1 MGGGNSSSPCFFLLF
16 VAICYS
22 LQLLSFA
29 SSFELKEA
37 PRNTSVLIGSDVT
50 FRCTAP
56 TSVSG
61 NPLKSQWRTNAGT
74 LLGHH
79 EPGVLAGYGGRYSY
93 EKETPDELNLKIQRI
108 TLEDDGKFECQ
119 MLRSDEGSMRG
130 AAYLNVLVKPSVV
143 YFMNYRQ
150 GDVIEVSED
159 QTVNITCVVPNVKPA
174 PKTEWYI
181 NGKLISDNNS
191 NLEKYN
197 LNKTVTSFSS
207 LYWKPS
213 RLDHKKVLT
222 CQAEHAQTL
231 TSLRASVSLSVLYSS
246 ERPRISVV
254 GDSENIRAGQN
265 VTLLCSAV
273 GGNPLPNVTW
283 YFNRHYI
290 ESPSYY
296 DSSTQETINRYSFIA
311 DPKDNGAEYECR
323 SHNRHNVAPLRGSV
337 RLKVS
342 FPAPGVDVYGDS
354 SIRRGDRATVT
365 CRTKPSNP
373 ASRIS
378 FAVNGSPSQEPEQ
391 HEEVVSNGIVTIA
404 NFTIDFHDQLVRNHE
419 ITVDCTARNSEGTV
433 TKQHVIRILSPPMQ
447 PLVYGFE
454 HGPML
459 EGERLNLT
467 CESHGGNPL
476 AALSWYR
483 GVEKLKQSR
492 SSVTGDVSQS
502 YISIPLDRTLNR
514 APIRCEATNDA
525 LDHALVASKK
535 VIVLFPPK
543 KVSIRPLQGERIVS
557 GNTAKLACLTSSSN
571 PESAIEWNFHG
582 KDVRWRSETVQNNSS
597 GEFHG
602 FEVENIIMFEATEE
616 LDSSLVTCTASHPHW
631 TKQTTATYTIN
642 VLYPPKIVAD
652 GVINVVIGEGES
664 FRENLTVFANPPV
677 SSWKWRRNGIHFQ
690 DAIGSIFARGAM
702 LTGRS
707 VTRND
712 AGIYTVFAS
721 NQIGSSN
728 ATIRL
733 SVEFPAHVTHITQS
747 VYANTGEDVELEC
760 VVEAFP
766 RKKGM
771 VRWLK
776 GGKELPSVIRD
787 ERRAALR
794 VNASEESSGEYV
806 CIADN
811 GLGPPQLNKTYLL
824 VNKAPTVIRHP
835 AFSRAAAAPGGRAKI
850 ICRADAVPDCK
861 FTWKLDNDDK
871 AIESNTSK
879 YSFYSRL
886 VGISTYESVL
896 SISDVNSQDY
906 MKRIRCTA
914 SNRYGR
920 DEVLIPLGPLTT
932 PDLPFEITVANFT
945 DESVAISWM
954 PGFDGGS
961 PQSFEVS
968 YRVAG
973 GDTEYQSMNTSD
985 STMTIYGLPPG
996 RTVLIQLRAMNQ
1008 HGFSSE
1014 FSEPVR
1020 AVTSSSVGLNVANA
1034 QEATESPKFVLIIF
1048 AIALFLLLLVNCL
1061 LVVYLRKRQKIKK
1074 IQEKTEIMYGTM
1086 ALTPQE
1092 IARRAES
1099 EMASRCD
1106 QHLND
1111 HCGSEDDHSV
1121 RTMIEVNPNGCMQQ
1135 IGPQFFDSNC
1145 LVDYEFDPALYSDI
1159 VRSGPPPIDSS
1170 YLVGPHLDECPS
1182 IDETYHHDLF
1192 SDFNTTQKN
1201 LSSTRFRRQA
1211 LPSNHVKV
1219 FSLDSNVSISDR
1231 VVAASHDSRLVIS
1244 EKFVNVSVW
1253 STKRSVV
1260 EFDPNDVFVNVSAE
1274 ATISHF
1280 DVSSSSFHSSAD
1292 SLTMSERTNRSANQH
1307 TMLDAIATGNVSL
1320 SFTAGVFSFEAL
1332 HAKRA
1337 QIHCRTW
1344 QSKNPPHVQLSSNGS
1359 LGSPR
1364 LLEIKSKNSK
1374 GLVDIILE
1382 DSKVLL
1388 RYGGFVLVISADYR
1402 TVSLS
1407 STSYNIEMRTVL
1419 SSFTIDIDDA
1429 RLELGAK
1436 SEKLKFIVAANS
1448 SDAIVEAKHLSRLT
1462 LNEHNGSVVKVT
1474 GAPLDVKFF
1483 ELIANALQ
1491 MEILSEQESH
1501 VRASTNSSQL
1511 TLTTNTTKVQLT
1523 SAHHTLDVLGGS
1535 PNFLLLR
1542 GNISITL
1549 EARANG
1555 SIIPTLL
1562 PPFKEPANKFMTIGP
1577 DQNADIANAA
1587 AQNDATSSEIEASTS
1602 NSVQEQGTTEAD
1614 LIETEATEPGLLTSE
1629 AEEQEP
1635 ATPEVTLST
1644 SLPTLPTTTDSFI
1657 IGQYG
1662 TNKVPDDTFSLTATL
1677 DSITILETTT
1687 NSIPEVEEDFPTPP
1701 PLPSVRRARA
1711 SGVLN
1716 DSYSQVLL
1724 QLEDSNPSSNRSSII
1739 DASELSVALA
1749 NALQVAAARSGY
1761 AILNET
1767 IEVFIVSSNKN
1778 HNDTVREVVFVVAQ
1792 PVCFRRAELVS
1803 KLLNNVKDL
1812 DAYIGHKVL
1821 KLEEMSP
1828 NNTQKKGLYSL
1839 IILIISLLIVVLIAA
1854 AVVILKKSKQAKL
1867 NVRRAAHYVWGAGA
1881 AIGQGKVAN
1890 KSNDRLSV

>member
-1074 IQEKTEIMYGTM
+1074 IQEKTEIVRTHHGNDDGVRHVQMYGTM

-1170 YLVGPHLDECPS
+1170 YLVGPHL
-1182 IDETYHHDLF
+1182 
-1192 SDFNTTQKN
+1192 
-1201 LSSTRFRRQA
+1201 
-1211 LPSNHVKV
+1211 
-1219 FSLDSNVSISDR
+1219 
-1231 VVAASHDSRLVIS
+1231 
-1244 EKFVNVSVW
+1244 
-1253 STKRSVV
+1253 
-1260 EFDPNDVFVNVSAE
+1260 
-1274 ATISHF
+1274 
-1280 DVSSSSFHSSAD
+1280 
-1292 SLTMSERTNRSANQH
+1292 
-1307 TMLDAIATGNVSL
+1307 VSL

-1662 TNKVPDDTFSLTATL
+1662 TNKV
-1677 DSITILETTT
+1677 
-1687 NSIPEVEEDFPTPP
+1687 EEDFPTPP

-1812 DAYIGHKVL
+1812 DAYIGHKA
-1821 KLEEMSP
+1821 S
-1828 NNTQKKGLYSL
+1828 QRSL
-1839 IILIISLLIVVLIAA
+1839 
-1854 AVVILKKSKQAKL
+1854 
-1867 NVRRAAHYVWGAGA
+1867 
-1881 AIGQGKVAN
+1881 
-1890 KSNDRLSV
+1890 

>member
-1 MGGGNSSSPCFFLLF
+1 MNGQWGTSLALCVGCFCALF
-16 VAICYS
+16 V
-22 LQLLSFA
+22 
-29 SSFELKEA
+29 
-37 PRNTSVLIGSDVT
+37 
-50 FRCTAP
+50 
-56 TSVSG
+56 
-61 NPLKSQWRTNAGT
+61 
-74 LLGHH
+74 
-79 EPGVLAGYGGRYSY
+79 
-93 EKETPDELNLKIQRI
+93 
-108 TLEDDGKFECQ
+108 
-119 MLRSDEGSMRG
+119 
-130 AAYLNVLVKPSVV
+130 
-143 YFMNYRQ
+143 
-150 GDVIEVSED
+150 
-159 QTVNITCVVPNVKPA
+159 
-174 PKTEWYI
+174 
-181 NGKLISDNNS
+181 
-191 NLEKYN
+191 
-197 LNKTVTSFSS
+197 
-207 LYWKPS
+207 
-213 RLDHKKVLT
+213 
-222 CQAEHAQTL
+222 
-231 TSLRASVSLSVLYSS
+231 
-246 ERPRISVV
+246 
-254 GDSENIRAGQN
+254 
-265 VTLLCSAV
+265 
-273 GGNPLPNVTW
+273 
-283 YFNRHYI
+283 
-290 ESPSYY
+290 
-296 DSSTQETINRYSFIA
+296 
-311 DPKDNGAEYECR
+311 
-323 SHNRHNVAPLRGSV
+323 
-337 RLKVS
+337 
-342 FPAPGVDVYGDS
+342 
-354 SIRRGDRATVT
+354 
-365 CRTKPSNP
+365 
-373 ASRIS
+373 
-378 FAVNGSPSQEPEQ
+378 
-391 HEEVVSNGIVTIA
+391 
-404 NFTIDFHDQLVRNHE
+404 
-419 ITVDCTARNSEGTV
+419 
-433 TKQHVIRILSPPMQ
+433 
-447 PLVYGFE
+447 
-454 HGPML
+454 
-459 EGERLNLT
+459 
-467 CESHGGNPL
+467 
-476 AALSWYR
+476 
-483 GVEKLKQSR
+483 
-492 SSVTGDVSQS
+492 
-502 YISIPLDRTLNR
+502 
-514 APIRCEATNDA
+514 
-525 LDHALVASKK
+525 
-535 VIVLFPPK
+535 
-543 KVSIRPLQGERIVS
+543 PLQ
-557 GNTAKLACLTSSSN
+557 
-571 PESAIEWNFHG
+571 
-582 KDVRWRSETVQNNSS
+582 
-597 GEFHG
+597 
-602 FEVENIIMFEATEE
+602 
-616 LDSSLVTCTASHPHW
+616 
-631 TKQTTATYTIN
+631 
-642 VLYPPKIVAD
+642 
-652 GVINVVIGEGES
+652 
-664 FRENLTVFANPPV
+664 
-677 SSWKWRRNGIHFQ
+677 
-690 DAIGSIFARGAM
+690 
-702 LTGRS
+702 
-707 VTRND
+707 
-712 AGIYTVFAS
+712 
-721 NQIGSSN
+721 
-728 ATIRL
+728 
-733 SVEFPAHVTHITQS
+733 
-747 VYANTGEDVELEC
+747 
-760 VVEAFP
+760 
-766 RKKGM
+766 
-771 VRWLK
+771 
-776 GGKELPSVIRD
+776 
-787 ERRAALR
+787 
-794 VNASEESSGEYV
+794 
-806 CIADN
+806 
-811 GLGPPQLNKTYLL
+811 
-824 VNKAPTVIRHP
+824 
-835 AFSRAAAAPGGRAKI
+835 
-850 ICRADAVPDCK
+850 
-861 FTWKLDNDDK
+861 
-871 AIESNTSK
+871 
-879 YSFYSRL
+879 
-886 VGISTYESVL
+886 
-896 SISDVNSQDY
+896 
-906 MKRIRCTA
+906 
-914 SNRYGR
+914 
-920 DEVLIPLGPLTT
+920 
-932 PDLPFEITVANFT
+932 
-945 DESVAISWM
+945 
-954 PGFDGGS
+954 
-961 PQSFEVS
+961 
-968 YRVAG
+968 
-973 GDTEYQSMNTSD
+973 
-985 STMTIYGLPPG
+985 
-996 RTVLIQLRAMNQ
+996 
-1008 HGFSSE
+1008 
-1014 FSEPVR
+1014 
-1020 AVTSSSVGLNVANA
+1020 
-1034 QEATESPKFVLIIF
+1034 
-1048 AIALFLLLLVNCL
+1048 
-1061 LVVYLRKRQKIKK
+1061 
-1074 IQEKTEIMYGTM
+1074 
-1086 ALTPQE
+1086 
-1092 IARRAES
+1092 
-1099 EMASRCD
+1099 
-1106 QHLND
+1106 
-1111 HCGSEDDHSV
+1111 
-1121 RTMIEVNPNGCMQQ
+1121 
-1135 IGPQFFDSNC
+1135 
-1145 LVDYEFDPALYSDI
+1145 
-1159 VRSGPPPIDSS
+1159 
-1170 YLVGPHLDECPS
+1170 
-1182 IDETYHHDLF
+1182 
-1192 SDFNTTQKN
+1192 TQKN

-1629 AEEQEP
+1629 AEE
-1635 ATPEVTLST
+1635 
-1644 SLPTLPTTTDSFI
+1644 
-1657 IGQYG
+1657 
-1662 TNKVPDDTFSLTATL
+1662 
-1677 DSITILETTT
+1677 
-1687 NSIPEVEEDFPTPP
+1687 VEEDFPTPP

>member
-1 MGGGNSSSPCFFLLF
+1 MNGQWGTSLALCVGCFCALF
-16 VAICYS
+16 V
-22 LQLLSFA
+22 
-29 SSFELKEA
+29 
-37 PRNTSVLIGSDVT
+37 
-50 FRCTAP
+50 
-56 TSVSG
+56 
-61 NPLKSQWRTNAGT
+61 
-74 LLGHH
+74 
-79 EPGVLAGYGGRYSY
+79 
-93 EKETPDELNLKIQRI
+93 
-108 TLEDDGKFECQ
+108 
-119 MLRSDEGSMRG
+119 
-130 AAYLNVLVKPSVV
+130 
-143 YFMNYRQ
+143 
-150 GDVIEVSED
+150 
-159 QTVNITCVVPNVKPA
+159 
-174 PKTEWYI
+174 
-181 NGKLISDNNS
+181 
-191 NLEKYN
+191 
-197 LNKTVTSFSS
+197 
-207 LYWKPS
+207 
-213 RLDHKKVLT
+213 
-222 CQAEHAQTL
+222 
-231 TSLRASVSLSVLYSS
+231 
-246 ERPRISVV
+246 
-254 GDSENIRAGQN
+254 
-265 VTLLCSAV
+265 
-273 GGNPLPNVTW
+273 
-283 YFNRHYI
+283 
-290 ESPSYY
+290 
-296 DSSTQETINRYSFIA
+296 
-311 DPKDNGAEYECR
+311 
-323 SHNRHNVAPLRGSV
+323 
-337 RLKVS
+337 
-342 FPAPGVDVYGDS
+342 
-354 SIRRGDRATVT
+354 
-365 CRTKPSNP
+365 
-373 ASRIS
+373 
-378 FAVNGSPSQEPEQ
+378 
-391 HEEVVSNGIVTIA
+391 
-404 NFTIDFHDQLVRNHE
+404 
-419 ITVDCTARNSEGTV
+419 
-433 TKQHVIRILSPPMQ
+433 
-447 PLVYGFE
+447 
-454 HGPML
+454 
-459 EGERLNLT
+459 
-467 CESHGGNPL
+467 
-476 AALSWYR
+476 
-483 GVEKLKQSR
+483 
-492 SSVTGDVSQS
+492 
-502 YISIPLDRTLNR
+502 
-514 APIRCEATNDA
+514 
-525 LDHALVASKK
+525 
-535 VIVLFPPK
+535 
-543 KVSIRPLQGERIVS
+543 PLQ
-557 GNTAKLACLTSSSN
+557 
-571 PESAIEWNFHG
+571 
-582 KDVRWRSETVQNNSS
+582 
-597 GEFHG
+597 
-602 FEVENIIMFEATEE
+602 
-616 LDSSLVTCTASHPHW
+616 
-631 TKQTTATYTIN
+631 
-642 VLYPPKIVAD
+642 
-652 GVINVVIGEGES
+652 
-664 FRENLTVFANPPV
+664 
-677 SSWKWRRNGIHFQ
+677 
-690 DAIGSIFARGAM
+690 
-702 LTGRS
+702 
-707 VTRND
+707 
-712 AGIYTVFAS
+712 
-721 NQIGSSN
+721 
-728 ATIRL
+728 
-733 SVEFPAHVTHITQS
+733 
-747 VYANTGEDVELEC
+747 
-760 VVEAFP
+760 
-766 RKKGM
+766 
-771 VRWLK
+771 
-776 GGKELPSVIRD
+776 
-787 ERRAALR
+787 
-794 VNASEESSGEYV
+794 
-806 CIADN
+806 
-811 GLGPPQLNKTYLL
+811 
-824 VNKAPTVIRHP
+824 
-835 AFSRAAAAPGGRAKI
+835 
-850 ICRADAVPDCK
+850 
-861 FTWKLDNDDK
+861 
-871 AIESNTSK
+871 
-879 YSFYSRL
+879 
-886 VGISTYESVL
+886 
-896 SISDVNSQDY
+896 
-906 MKRIRCTA
+906 
-914 SNRYGR
+914 
-920 DEVLIPLGPLTT
+920 
-932 PDLPFEITVANFT
+932 
-945 DESVAISWM
+945 
-954 PGFDGGS
+954 
-961 PQSFEVS
+961 
-968 YRVAG
+968 
-973 GDTEYQSMNTSD
+973 
-985 STMTIYGLPPG
+985 
-996 RTVLIQLRAMNQ
+996 
-1008 HGFSSE
+1008 
-1014 FSEPVR
+1014 
-1020 AVTSSSVGLNVANA
+1020 
-1034 QEATESPKFVLIIF
+1034 
-1048 AIALFLLLLVNCL
+1048 
-1061 LVVYLRKRQKIKK
+1061 
-1074 IQEKTEIMYGTM
+1074 
-1086 ALTPQE
+1086 
-1092 IARRAES
+1092 
-1099 EMASRCD
+1099 
-1106 QHLND
+1106 
-1111 HCGSEDDHSV
+1111 
-1121 RTMIEVNPNGCMQQ
+1121 
-1135 IGPQFFDSNC
+1135 
-1145 LVDYEFDPALYSDI
+1145 
-1159 VRSGPPPIDSS
+1159 
-1170 YLVGPHLDECPS
+1170 
-1182 IDETYHHDLF
+1182 
-1192 SDFNTTQKN
+1192 TQKN

-1629 AEEQEP
+1629 AE
-1635 ATPEVTLST
+1635 
-1644 SLPTLPTTTDSFI
+1644 
-1657 IGQYG
+1657 
-1662 TNKVPDDTFSLTATL
+1662 DDTFSLTATL